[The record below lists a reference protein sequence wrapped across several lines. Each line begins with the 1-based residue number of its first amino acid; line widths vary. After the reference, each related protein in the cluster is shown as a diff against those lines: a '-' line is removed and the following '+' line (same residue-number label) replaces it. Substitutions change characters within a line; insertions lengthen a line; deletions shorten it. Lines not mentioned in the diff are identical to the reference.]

1 MSHSVPSDSSAI
13 EATFLV
19 GTDLV
24 EFARHDLP
32 IYLTPDSRAGALWAE
47 ACIEDT
53 SYGAPLDRLFGEAD
67 AVFIDGIA
75 GALEAHAVPS
85 VGEDTLVTLNELSEG
100 LILPASDEPATMRE
114 LAAIY
119 DFGQGSHAVVHLQDG
134 WSWDQAG
141 AEWSFDHHA

>member
-47 ACIEDT
+47 ACVEET
-53 SYGAPLDRLFGEAD
+53 SYGAPLDRLFGEPQ
-67 AVFIDGIA
+67 AVFVDGIV

-100 LILPASDEPATMRE
+100 LILPASDDPATMRE

-119 DFGQGSHAVVHLQDG
+119 DFGQGSHTVVHLQDG

-141 AEWSFDHHA
+141 GEWSFDHYA

>member
-1 MSHSVPSDSSAI
+1 MSHSAPSDSSTI
-13 EATFLV
+13 DATFIV

-32 IYLTPDSRAGALWAE
+32 IYLTSDSRAGARWAE
-47 ACIEDT
+47 ACVEEMA
-53 SYGAPLDRLFGEAD
+53 YGAPLDRLFGEAD
-67 AVFIDGIA
+67 AVFVDGIA
-75 GALEAHAVPS
+75 GTHEAHAVPS
-85 VGEDTLVTLNELSEG
+85 VAEDSLVMLNELSEG
-100 LILPASDEPATMRE
+100 LILPATDEPATMRE

-119 DFGQGSHAVVHLQDG
+119 DFGTGNHTVVHLQDG